1 MFATWETHVVG
12 TKHHLALMYPQK
24 TTMHKQQCSINPSFL
39 KSQDFI
45 ENVEFAML
53 LYFFREIIQR
63 NPVHSDIF

>member
-1 MFATWETHVVG
+1 MGNTCGGDKTSPCID
-12 TKHHLALMYPQK
+12 YPQK
-24 TTMHKQQCSINPSFL
+24 TTMHKQQCSTNPSFL